1 MEPRFIHYFGDC
13 LMSLIEGLKK
23 NYAGFEIEVPRWDL
37 SDEGITALIG
47 PSGSGKTS
55 IFRILLGLERCP
67 SLRWIFKGKDLA
79 KLDVGD
85 RRIGIV
91 FQSYEL
97 FPHMTAAEN
106 ILFAAKARK
115 ISSEKARQKLDEF
128 SKKLALSDCLATN
141 AQKLS
146 GGEKQRVAL
155 ARALM
160 SEPEIL
166 FLDEPFAALDEE
178 NRVEARELVR
188 QVVKDVG
195 IPTLLVTHDERDIQL
210 LANHVAKIKAGR
222 LILS

>member
-1 MEPRFIHYFGDC
+1 
-13 LMSLIEGLKK
+13 MSLIEGLKK
-23 NYAGFEIEVPRWDL
+23 NYSGFEVDVPRWEL
-37 SDEGITALIG
+37 SDKGVTALIG

-55 IFRILLGLERCP
+55 IFRILLGLESCA

-79 KLDVGD
+79 KMAVGE

-106 ILFAAKARK
+106 ILFGAKARK
-115 ISSEKARQKLDEF
+115 ISSEKAIRKLDEF
-128 SKKLALSDCLATN
+128 SKKLALSDCLSTN
-141 AQKLS
+141 AQMLS

-160 SEPEIL
+160 SEPDFL
-166 FLDEPFAALDEE
+166 FLDEPFSALDEE
-178 NRVEARELVR
+178 NRVEARELVK
-188 QVVKDVG
+188 QVVDEIG

-210 LANHVAKIKAGR
+210 LANHVVKIKAGR
-222 LILS
+222 LIFS